1 MRGLWFLDFIFIPS
15 KKRGEKITLPKTT
28 AHLPEPS
35 LEDTGNKIFNKNV
48 EKLALYSQRTLVYSL
63 SADTG
68 RQGTSLFHLVWEPVC
83 QVTNFLPPAHR
94 IHLWVATKA
103 PWVSILELQII

>member
-15 KKRGEKITLPKTT
+15 KKRGKKKTLPKTT

-63 SADTG
+63 RDETLPGSTTTG
-68 RQGTSLFHLVWEPVC
+68 VLTLGLQVNFSKEPS
-83 QVTNFLPPAHR
+83 P
-94 IHLWVATKA
+94 
-103 PWVSILELQII
+103 